1 MEITIVGLPYYGYGK
16 FKNTLVEGKVVS
28 LKHDIDN
35 PQSKTAVVIHFGTAK
50 IGYVTGR
57 EYEDVLKVVHSNTNR
72 GIQTLAKITEVRAS
86 SLRATIENY
95 PDKFRTEPK
104 YVPNENRTGWVPVEP
119 KWIPTDGY
127 LDSMDEWLARKPD
140 AIKEYL
146 TKEKEITMF
155 DKIVNTNTAMAQS
168 AAFLE
173 AGRIANN
180 TAAKFVANKSP
191 LMVKGYV
198 DTAFGKLLI
207 ANAAAVA
214 ANKFRPTDKKLA
226 RLANAMIT
234 QAYQEV
240 YQLVDIE
247 KMLNEMLSSESV
259 KAALSKLDNS
269 NEYAE

>member
-1 MEITIVGLPYYGYGK
+1 MEVTIVGLPYYGYYK
-16 FKNTLVEGKVVS
+16 LRNILVEGKIVS
-28 LKHDIDN
+28 LKHDTDN
-35 PQSKTAVVIHFGTAK
+35 PHSKSAVVIHFGTAK
-50 IGYVTGR
+50 IGYITGLDSR
-57 EYEDVLKVVHSNTNR
+57 DVLKVVQFNTNR

-86 SLRATIENY
+86 YLRATIENY
-95 PDKFRTEPK
+95 PDKFRTKPK
-104 YVPNENRTGWVPVEP
+104 YVPNENRTGGVPVEP

-127 LDSMDEWLARKPD
+127 LDSRDEWLARKPD

-155 DKIVNTNTAMAQS
+155 DKIVNTNVTMAQS

-180 TAAKFVANKSP
+180 TAAKFVASKSP

-214 ANKFRPTDKKLA
+214 AEKFRSGDKKLA

-234 QAYQEV
+234 EAYQEV
-240 YQLVDIE
+240 YRIVDIE
-247 KMLNEMLSSESV
+247 KMLNEMLSSEPV